1 MTLKMMMLSNT
12 YRQIA
17 YVLLGV
23 EILLLIVALV
33 FFETKTLYSTQI
45 GFFTAS
51 LVMIASLL
59 SYQRM
64 VKARV
69 RHEIITLDDSKD
81 VIDKLEDPYDLY
93 SEDMPQDEEKV
104 FVEVLKEEK
113 QKLKENRRSIFQTL
127 KDTKAALS
135 VYRLGAYGLLI
146 LGFMYLNRH
155 GFLDI
160 ASYLSSLVLPF
171 IVLISVL
178 LTEKQ
183 TATQKSTF

>member
-1 MTLKMMMLSNT
+1 MTLKMMMTHSKT
-12 YRQIA
+12 YRHIA
-17 YVLLGV
+17 YALLGV
-23 EILLLIVALV
+23 EVLLLLVALI

-45 GFFTAS
+45 GFFTAT
-51 LVMIASLL
+51 LVMVASLL

-69 RHEIITLDDSKD
+69 AHEIITLDDSKD
-81 VIDKLEDPYDLY
+81 VIDRLEDPYDLY
-93 SEDMPQDEEKV
+93 SEDMSQDQEKA
-104 FVEVLKEEK
+104 FAEVLKEEK

-146 LGFMYLNRH
+146 LGFMYLNRQ
-155 GFLDI
+155 GLLDI
-160 ASYLSSLVLPF
+160 PSYLFSLALPF
-171 IVLISVL
+171 VVLVSVL

-183 TATQKSTF
+183 TATQ

>member
-1 MTLKMMMLSNT
+1 MMMMLSNI

-45 GFFTAS
+45 GFVTAS
-51 LVMIASLL
+51 LVMVASLL

-64 VKARV
+64 VKTRV
-69 RHEIITLDDSKD
+69 AHEIITRDDSKD
-81 VIDKLEDPYDLY
+81 VIDRLEDPYDLY
-93 SEDMPQDEEKV
+93 GEEEV
-104 FVEVLKEEK
+104 QEEVSAEVLKEEK
-113 QKLKENRRSIFQTL
+113 QKLKENRRSIFQTI

-160 ASYLSSLVLPF
+160 PSYLSSLVLPF
-171 IVLISVL
+171 IVFVGVL